1 MKVTVGLAAAMLVFA
16 PAASAADDPID
27 RLDEL
32 LTFGSSD
39 GRIRGRISGTLELEG
54 YVFPQPAPAFID
66 SSGDAL
72 FNPRLTTFLDLQLGA
87 SIYAFAQVRAD
98 RGFDPGDEV
107 PRARLDEYAI
117 RYSPSRDGLLNVQIG
132 KFATVVGNWVARHGA
147 WDNPFVSAPL
157 PYEELTAM
165 WDLVAARNA
174 TVLRGWA
181 HLAPPAVAGVPA
193 TDKYLRLPV
202 IWGPRY
208 TTGVA
213 ISGRIGRMTY
223 AGELKNAALASR
235 PESWT
240 PDDMHWRHP
249 TVSGRIGFVPNP
261 MWNLGVSASDGVYLR
276 PEARPTIAP
285 GLRFGDFRQT
295 VFGQDLSFA
304 WHHLQLWAEVYEAR
318 FAVPRVGN
326 ADTFSY
332 YVEAKYKITPQ
343 WFGALRWNEQFYGRI
358 SNGAAGSVRW
368 GSDVW
373 RADVAS
379 GYRFT
384 PHLQLKVQYSLQHE
398 EDGPRDFI
406 HVWSAQLL
414 LRF

>member
-1 MKVTVGLAAAMLVFA
+1 MRLSGVILGLVLCAAV
-16 PAASAADDPID
+16 ASAADDPID
-27 RLDEL
+27 QLDDL

-54 YVFPQPAPAFID
+54 YVFPQPAPALID

-72 FNPRLTTFLDLQLGA
+72 FNPRFTTFLDLQLG
-87 SIYAFAQVRAD
+87 SWVYAFAQARAD
-98 RGFDPGDEV
+98 RGFDPGDES

-117 RYSPSRDGLLNVQIG
+117 RFSPSHDGAMNLQIG
-132 KFATVVGNWVARHGA
+132 KFATVVGNWIARHGA

-157 PYEELTAM
+157 PYEELTGM
-165 WDLVAARNA
+165 WDQVAVRSA
-174 TVLRGWA
+174 TILRGWA
-181 HLAPPAVAGVPA
+181 HVAPPALAGVPA
-193 TDKYLRLPV
+193 ADKYLRLPV
-202 IWGPRY
+202 IWGPSY

-213 ISGRIGRMTY
+213 ISGRLGRITY
-223 AGELKNAALASR
+223 AAEVKNAALASR
-235 PESWT
+235 PESWRA
-240 PDDMHWRHP
+240 DDKQWRHP

-261 MWNLGVSASDGVYLR
+261 MWNLGVSASDGVYLQPR
-276 PEARPTIAP
+276 ARPTIAP
-285 GLRFGDFRQT
+285 GLSFGDFRQT

-318 FAVPRVGN
+318 FAIPRVGN

-332 YVEAKYKITPQ
+332 YIEAKYKFTPQ
-343 WFGALRWNEQFYGRI
+343 WFGAVRWNEQLYGRI

-398 EDGPRDFI
+398 EDGPRDFVHI
-406 HVWSAQLL
+406 LSAQLS